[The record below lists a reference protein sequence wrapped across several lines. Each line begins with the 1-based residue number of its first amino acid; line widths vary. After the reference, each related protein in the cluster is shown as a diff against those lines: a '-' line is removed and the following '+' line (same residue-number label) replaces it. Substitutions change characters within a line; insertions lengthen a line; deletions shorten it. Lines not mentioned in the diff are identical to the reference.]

1 MDEVCIDRLL
11 AELDTAE
18 QTKGVYFYGKR
29 VFDVIVASI
38 LLVVLSPVMLLI
50 AGIIW
55 TNGRKPVFGHTRV
68 GKSGQLFRCYKFRT
82 MVPDADVRL
91 ANLLFNRPDL
101 EQEWKE
107 DFKLKSDPR
116 ITAIGAF
123 LRKTSLDELPQLY
136 NVIRGDMS
144 LVGPRPIIVQELEK
158 YGDHVK
164 HYLSVKPGI
173 TGLWQV
179 GGRNNLTYDQRVALD
194 VNYVE
199 NHSLLMDIL
208 ILFKTIFAVFAFKGA
223 Y

>member
-11 AELDTAE
+11 AELDTSE
-18 QTKGVYFYGKR
+18 QAKGVYFYGKR
-29 VFDVIVASI
+29 VFDVVLASTLI
-38 LLVVLSPVMLLI
+38 VVLAPVMLAITL
-50 AGIIW
+50 IIW
-55 TNGRKPVFGHTRV
+55 LNGRSPVFGHTRV

-91 ANLLFNRPDL
+91 ANLLFTRPDL

-107 DFKLKSDPR
+107 EFKLKSDPR
-116 ITAIGAF
+116 VTSIGAF
-123 LRKTSLDELPQLY
+123 LRKTSLDELPQLF
-136 NVIRGDMS
+136 NVLKGEMS
-144 LVGPRPIIVQELEK
+144 LVGPRPVIVQELEK
-158 YGDHVK
+158 YGDKVK

-179 GGRNNLTYDQRVALD
+179 GGRNNLSYEQRVALD

-199 NHSLLMDIL
+199 NHSLLIDII